1 MRRVLTIAQMREGDR
16 YTIERLG
23 IPEEDLILR
32 AGEALA
38 GAIRKRFR
46 GGRYYS
52 SAAAGITGRTAPPRR
67 SRSPW
72 SHGFQPD
79 VFWVEQSS
87 DGVFQGA
94 YDIVVDC
101 IFGIGLNRAPEG
113 KYRAAIEAINAS
125 GAFVVAC
132 DIASGMNAD
141 TGFPMAPPCGLI

>member
-46 GGRYYS
+46 GGRVLFVCGRGNNGKDG
-52 SAAAGITGRTAPPRR
+52 AAAAQ
-67 SRSPW
+67 SLAL

-101 IFGIGLNRAPEG
+101 IFGI
-113 KYRAAIEAINAS
+113 
-125 GAFVVAC
+125 
-132 DIASGMNAD
+132 
-141 TGFPMAPPCGLI
+141 